1 MFRDMRRDKKQLT
14 KKEAVVILKKGEYGV
29 LATIG
34 SDNYPY
40 ALPLNYIY
48 YNNKIYLHCAQEGHK
63 LDNIKNNNNVSFTVV
78 GDYELQPAEFTS
90 KYESVVIFGRANLIE
105 GKAKEEVLNQ
115 FILKFSPQFKSEG
128 FDYVKQAANK
138 TAIIEIKIEDLKGKI
153 ND

>member
-63 LDNIKNNNNVSFTVV
+63 LDNIKNNNKVSFTVV
-78 GDYELQPAEFTS
+78 GDYKLQPAEFTS

>member
-1 MFRDMRRDKKQLT
+1 MFRDMRRDEKQLT
-14 KKEAVVILKKGEYGV
+14 EKKAVEILKEGEYGV

-34 SDNYPY
+34 SENYPY

-63 LDNIKNNNNVSFTVV
+63 LDNIKNNNKVSFTVV

-90 KYESVVIFGRANLIE
+90 KYESVVIFGQANMLE

-128 FDYVKQAANK
+128 FDYVKKAAHK
-138 TAIIEIKIEDLKGKI
+138 TAIIEIKIEDLKGKR